1 MMAITQNING
11 QKKHQQVLIEDIL
24 DTSSMLY
31 EDLGCAAVMGEKG
44 WIACCHGS
52 SLTNQVPL

>member
-44 WIACCHGS
+44 WIAAAMA
-52 SLTNQVPL
+52 PA